1 MLDFRSNVS
10 GGVKGCEWESLSN
23 ALSANS
29 EITALEKNKRNDPD
43 RIELKKYWQ
52 VLQVTHRP

>member
-1 MLDFRSNVS
+1 VS